1 MPLPVSALEVNHEK
15 FSVGEVKKIH
25 KIEGLPDTI
34 EYVVAPAFYEAGL
47 INYHI
52 EGADVSFDSFHQAL
66 MASLCGKYDS
76 MEAAPYVWRLLKQE
90 K

>member
-1 MPLPVSALEVNHEK
+1 MKNFPW
-15 FSVGEVKKIH
+15 GEVKKIH
-25 KIEGLPDTI
+25 KIEGLPDII
-34 EYVVAPAFYEAGL
+34 EYVVAPAFCEAGQ

-66 MASLCGKYDS
+66 MASLCGKYDT
-76 MEAAPYVWRLLKQE
+76 MESAPYVWRLLKQE

>member
-1 MPLPVSALEVNHEK
+1 MKNFPW
-15 FSVGEVKKIH
+15 GEVKKIH
-25 KIEGLPDTI
+25 KIEGLPDII
-34 EYVVAPAFYEAGL
+34 EYVVAPDFYETGE

>member
-1 MPLPVSALEVNHEK
+1 MKNFPW
-15 FSVGEVKKIH
+15 GEVKKIH
-25 KIEGLPDTI
+25 KIEGLPDII
-34 EYVVAPAFYEAGL
+34 EYVVAPAFCEAGQ

-76 MEAAPYVWRLLKQE
+76 MESAPYVWRLLKQE